1 VDLVPGESTR
11 GTLLCAVTAGEESD
25 HAVELGLELS
35 TRLGLRLVLAHAVPT
50 AGRGHGTAA
59 QERSGE
65 HGRAEHRL
73 ARLAEAHGV
82 DDRVERRVAL
92 GDPAVLLGRIAA
104 EEAAAGVVVGAAE
117 RGWRRGLDMS
127 LARELETETPAP
139 VIVALPRKGR
149 GRRNAHGR

>member
-50 AGRGHGTAA
+50 AGRGPVA

-104 EEAAAGVVVGAAE
+104 EEAAAVVVVGAAE